1 MRSSLPIPSPV
12 PWTVSNL
19 CPRPSMLKATLLNS
33 PVSDHMLTLFLCVP
47 PATCFPRSALWCL
60 SHNPKIVF
68 SRLSI
73 YRWRTREG
81 GAVWER
87 LRGVGRTRMCLC
99 PSDCHSLRFLRSSLW
114 LLGKENVG
122 KRPWPCWEPKSSVFI
137 THEVPHP
144 GGMLLRVPPAYAP
157 CLVCFP
163 DMPPSF

>member
-12 PWTVSNL
+12 PWAVSNL
-19 CPRPSMLKATLLNS
+19 CPRPSMLKATLPNIR
-33 PVSDHMLTLFLCVP
+33 VSDLMLTLILWVP

-81 GAVWER
+81 GAVWEK
-87 LRGVGRTRMCLC
+87 LRGVGRTGTCLC

-114 LLGKENVG
+114 LLGKKMWERGPGPVG
-122 KRPWPCWEPKSSVFI
+122 NRSLLSLSLTKSHTQVAC
-137 THEVPHP
+137 
-144 GGMLLRVPPAYAP
+144 R
-157 CLVCFP
+157 
-163 DMPPSF
+163 